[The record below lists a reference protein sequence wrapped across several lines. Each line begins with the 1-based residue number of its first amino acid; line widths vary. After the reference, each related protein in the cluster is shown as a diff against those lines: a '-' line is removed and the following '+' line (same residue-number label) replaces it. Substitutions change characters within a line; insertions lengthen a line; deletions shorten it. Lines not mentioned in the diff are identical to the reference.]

1 MMGTRTG
8 LALAAIGAVLAF
20 VGHGRLQ
27 LAGIALMLAATAGL
41 WLRRRP
47 GWTRRRA
54 ESIGGWLTA
63 AEGEAAGARRVP
75 LEDIMQAPPEGF
87 QAGQQAAPHDH

>member
-1 MMGTRTG
+1 MGTRTG

-27 LAGIALMLAATAGL
+27 LAGIALMLVAAAGL

-47 GWTRRRA
+47 GWTRRQA
-54 ESIGGWLTA
+54 DAIGGWLTA
-63 AEGEAAGARRVP
+63 EKGAEAGARRVP
-75 LEDIMQAPPEGF
+75 LDDIMQAPPEGF
-87 QAGQQAAPHDH
+87 QPEGQSAPHDP

>member
-1 MMGTRTG
+1 MGTRTG

-27 LAGIALMLAATAGL
+27 LAGVALMLAAGAGL

-54 ESIGGWLTA
+54 EAIGGWLTA
-63 AEGEAAGARRVP
+63 EEGSAEAARRVP

-87 QAGQQAAPHDH
+87 LAGQQAAPRDH

>member
-1 MMGTRTG
+1 MGTRIG

-27 LAGIALMLAATAGL
+27 LAGIALMLAAAAGL

-47 GWTRRRA
+47 GWTRGRA
-54 ESIGGWLTA
+54 EAIGGWLTA
-63 AEGEAAGARRVP
+63 EESAETAARRVP
-75 LEDIMQAPPEGF
+75 LEDIMQAPSEGF
-87 QAGQQAAPHDH
+87 QAGSQSAPRDH

>member
-1 MMGTRTG
+1 MGTRTG

-27 LAGIALMLAATAGL
+27 LAGIALMLAAAAGL

-54 ESIGGWLTA
+54 EAIGGWLA
-63 AEGEAAGARRVP
+63 AEEAEAASARRVP
-75 LEDIMQAPPEGF
+75 LDDIMRAPPEGF
-87 QAGQQAAPHDH
+87 QPGSQAAPHDH